1 MKELVILL
9 IPLISM
15 IIGSFSPSNN
25 KYYKIIKKVQPP
37 GYVFG
42 IAWLIL
48 YTLIGLSYYFKIV
61 EQDSELEYH
70 ILYPLLLIVLYSW
83 SWVFNK
89 NPKNS
94 LYVILISYLILFMI
108 YSISNYKSKL
118 SLCPLIVWLFFAI
131 LMNYTIALKK

>member
-15 IIGSFSPSNN
+15 IVGSFSPSNN
-25 KYYKIIKKVQPP
+25 KYYRIIKVQPP

-48 YTLIGLSYYFKIV
+48 YTLIGLSYYFNIV

-89 NPKNS
+89 NPKI
-94 LYVILISYLILFMI
+94 LYTLY
-108 YSISNYKSKL
+108 
-118 SLCPLIVWLFFAI
+118 
-131 LMNYTIALKK
+131 